1 MACILEELEK
11 TLTKQLSNTKNSKE
25 FKDGAAKAK
34 ERVTELSTLLNNV
47 VDMKKAVKS
56 NAQNKVE
63 SIEEPELNKSEIVKE
78 VLAKKH
84 KNLAYG
90 KEVEKLSSAELHN
103 LAQEVKDN
111 STHSHIIGSKEQDE
125 ILYIKIQQVKKAEK
139 ESVDNLL
146 SIPEV
151 QELIDTKKV
160 SLYSAYMVS
169 LVDSIK
175 KPNASY
181 SDTVAFSG
189 NLVESLMNGGVDVV
203 GGSTDKNNNVKIATD
218 KVPDSEVYRI
228 SVDWYLEGT
237 EEGKRIREMS
247 EEDSNKAMLNNE
259 SLDRFV
265 DSKKQELT
273 LNLLDA
279 VKNLNGVHSL
289 THEMIHVGSAAFM
302 KENPEHPATKK
313 VMALYIEALEKED
326 SISRAVGNA
335 YWTKSVDEFLAEA
348 LSNPLM
354 VSYLNIMTTRHGES
368 IISKSFST
376 LIDTVLG
383 MLGFKKT
390 DSVYQHVLDG
400 FTAMMEYQYG
410 QMTEEINAKPST
422 VQDIVQA
429 ELDKVRE
436 KMLAEH
442 RNGLTYKYPEIE
454 LEENYKVEADII
466 LPNEIVRNNINRK
479 IKCKRK

>member
-11 TLTKQLSNTKNSKE
+11 TLAKQLGNTKNSKE

-34 ERVTELSTLLNNV
+34 ERVAELSTLLNNV
-47 VDMKKAVKS
+47 VDMKKAVK
-56 NAQNKVE
+56 NNMQNKAE
-63 SIEEPELNKSEIVKE
+63 ETEKSTIEIAKELY
-78 VLAKKH
+78 AKKH

-90 KEVEKLSSAELHN
+90 KEVEKLSNAELHN

-111 STHSHIIGSKEQDE
+111 STHLNIRGSKEQDE

-151 QELIDTKKV
+151 QELIDTKKLN
-160 SLYSAYMVS
+160 SYSAYMVS

-189 NLVESLMNGGVDVV
+189 DLVESLINGVV
-203 GGSTDKNNNVKIATD
+203 NVSGGSTDKNNNVKIATD
-218 KVPDSEVYRI
+218 KVPDSEVHRI

-237 EEGKRIREMS
+237 EEGKRIMEMN
-247 EEDSNKAMLNNE
+247 EDDYNKAMLNNE

-313 VMALYIEALEKED
+313 VMALYIEALENKD
-326 SISRAVGNA
+326 GINRAVGSS
-335 YWTKSVDEFLAEA
+335 YWTENVDEFLAEA

-354 VSYLNIMTTRHGES
+354 VKYLNTMTTRHGES

-410 QMTEEINAKPST
+410 QITEETNAKPST
-422 VQDIVQA
+422 VQDILIK
-429 ELDKVRE
+429 ELAKQ
-436 KMLAEH
+436 
-442 RNGLTYKYPEIE
+442 
-454 LEENYKVEADII
+454 EADII
-466 LPNEIVRNNINRK
+466 VPTETFEQNVNRK
-479 IKCKRK
+479 IECKE

>member
-11 TLTKQLSNTKNSKE
+11 TLTKQLGNTKNSKE
-25 FKDGAAKAK
+25 FKESAAKAK
-34 ERVTELSTLLNNV
+34 ERVAELSTLLNNV
-47 VDMKKAVKS
+47 IDMKKAVKS

-63 SIEEPELNKSEIVKE
+63 ETEKSTIEIAKELY
-78 VLAKKH
+78 AKKH
-84 KNLAYG
+84 KNFAYG
-90 KEVEKLSSAELHN
+90 KEVEKLSNIELQD
-103 LAQEVKDN
+103 LAKDVKDN
-111 STHSHIIGSKEQDE
+111 GVHSHIVGSKEQDK
-125 ILYIKIQQVKKAEK
+125 IMYIKFQQVKKAEK
-139 ESVDNLL
+139 ESIGNLL
-146 SIPEV
+146 NIPEV
-151 QELIDTKKV
+151 KELIDTKKV
-160 SLYSAYMVS
+160 NSYSAYMVS

-189 NLVESLMNGGVDVV
+189 DLVKALINGVV
-203 GGSTDKNNNVKIATD
+203 NVSGGSTDKNNNVKIATD
-218 KVPDSEVYRI
+218 KVPDSEVHRI

-237 EEGKRIREMS
+237 EEGKRIMEMN
-247 EEDSNKAMLNNE
+247 EDDYNKAMLNNE

-265 DSKKQELT
+265 DSKKQELA

-279 VKNLNGVHSL
+279 VKNINGVHSL

-335 YWTKSVDEFLAEA
+335 YWTKNVDEFLAES

-354 VSYLNIMTTRHGES
+354 VKYLNTMTTRHGES

-376 LIDTVLG
+376 LIDTVLD

-410 QMTEEINAKPST
+410 QITEETNAKSST
-422 VQDIVQA
+422 VQDILIK
-429 ELDKVRE
+429 ELAKQE
-436 KMLAEH
+436 
-442 RNGLTYKYPEIE
+442 T
-454 LEENYKVEADII
+454 DII
-466 LPNEIVRNNINRK
+466 VPTETFEQNVNRK
-479 IKCKRK
+479 IECKE

>member
-11 TLTKQLSNTKNSKE
+11 TLTKQLGNTKNSKE
-25 FKDGAAKAK
+25 FKEGAAKAK
-34 ERVTELSTLLNNV
+34 ERVSELSTLLNNV
-47 VDMKKAVKS
+47 VDMKKAVK
-56 NAQNKVE
+56 NNVQNKVE

-84 KNLAYG
+84 KNFVYG
-90 KEVEKLSSAELHN
+90 KEVEKLSNAELQD
-103 LAQEVKDN
+103 LAKDVKDN
-111 STHSHIIGSKEQDE
+111 STHLNIRGSKEQDE

-139 ESVDNLL
+139 EDVDNLL

-160 SLYSAYMVS
+160 SSYSAYMVS

-189 NLVESLMNGGVDVV
+189 DMVESLMNGVV
-203 GGSTDKNNNVKIATD
+203 NVSGGTTDKNNNVKIATD

-228 SVDWYLEGT
+228 AVEWYLEGT
-237 EEGKRIREMS
+237 EEGKRILEMN

-259 SLDRFV
+259 SLDRFI

-273 LNLLDA
+273 LNLLNA

-289 THEMIHVGSAAFM
+289 AHEMIHVGSAAFM

-313 VMALYIEALEKED
+313 VMALYIEALENKD

-335 YWTKSVDEFLAEA
+335 YWTKNVDEFLAES

-354 VSYLNIMTTRHGES
+354 VKYLNTMTTRHGEN

-410 QMTEEINAKPST
+410 QITEETNTKSST
-422 VQDIVQA
+422 VQDILIK
-429 ELDKVRE
+429 ELAKQ
-436 KMLAEH
+436 
-442 RNGLTYKYPEIE
+442 
-454 LEENYKVEADII
+454 EADII
-466 LPNEIVRNNINRK
+466 VPTETFEQNVNRK
-479 IKCKRK
+479 IECKE

>member
-1 MACILEELEK
+1 MACILEELEN
-11 TLTKQLSNTKNSKE
+11 TLKKQLGNTKNSKE
-25 FKDGAAKAK
+25 FKEGNIIAN
-34 ERVTELSTLLNNV
+34 ERVKILSTLLNNV
-47 VDMKKAVKS
+47 VDMKKAAKS

-63 SIEEPELNKSEIVKE
+63 SIEEPELNKSEIAKE
-78 VLAKKH
+78 LYAKKH
-84 KNLAYG
+84 KNFAYG
-90 KEVEKLSSAELHN
+90 KEIEKLSNAELHN

-111 STHSHIIGSKEQDE
+111 STHSHIVGSKEQDE
-125 ILYIKIQQVKKAEK
+125 IMHIKFQQVKKAEK
-139 ESVDNLL
+139 ESIDNLRN
-146 SIPEV
+146 IPEV

-218 KVPDSEVYRI
+218 KVPSSEVHRI
-228 SVDWYLEGT
+228 AVEWYLEGT
-237 EEGKRIREMS
+237 EEGKRIMEMN
-247 EEDSNKAMLNNE
+247 EDDYNEAMLNNE

-265 DSKKQELT
+265 DSKKQELA

-279 VKNLNGVHSL
+279 VKNINGVHSL

-313 VMALYIEALEKED
+313 VMALYIEALENKD
-326 SISRAVGNA
+326 WISRAVGNA
-335 YWTKSVDEFLAEA
+335 YWTENVDEFLAES

-354 VSYLNIMTTRHGES
+354 VKYLNTMTTRHGES

-422 VQDIVQA
+422 VQDIIQA

-442 RNGLTYKYPEIE
+442 RNGFTYKYPEIE

-466 LPNEIVRNNINRK
+466 VPTETFEQNVNKK
-479 IKCKRK
+479 IECKE

>member
-11 TLTKQLSNTKNSKE
+11 TLTKQLGNTKNSKE
-25 FKDGAAKAK
+25 FKEGSTIAN
-34 ERVTELSTLLNNV
+34 ERVEILSTLINNV
-47 VDMKKAVKS
+47 TDMKKAAKN

-90 KEVEKLSSAELHN
+90 KEVEKLSNAELHN
-103 LAQEVKDN
+103 LVQEVKDN
-111 STHSHIIGSKEQDE
+111 STHLNIRGSKEQDE
-125 ILYIKIQQVKKAEK
+125 IMYIKFQQVKKAEK
-139 ESVDNLL
+139 ESIDNLL

-151 QELIDTKKV
+151 KELIDTKKV
-160 SLYSAYMVS
+160 NSYSAYIVS

-189 NLVESLMNGGVDVV
+189 NLVESLMNGGVDVS

-237 EEGKRIREMS
+237 EEGKRIMEMN
-247 EEDSNKAMLNNE
+247 EDDYNEAMLNNE

-265 DSKKQELT
+265 DSKKQELA

-279 VKNLNGVHSL
+279 VKNINGVHSL

-313 VMALYIEALEKED
+313 VMALYIEALENSD
-326 SISRAVGNA
+326 WISRAVGNA
-335 YWTKSVDEFLAEA
+335 YWTKNVDEFLAES

-354 VSYLNIMTTRHGES
+354 VKYLNTMTTRHGES

-410 QMTEEINAKPST
+410 QITEEINAKPST
-422 VQDIVQA
+422 VQDILIK
-429 ELDKVRE
+429 ELAKQEV
-436 KMLAEH
+436 A
-442 RNGLTYKYPEIE
+442 
-454 LEENYKVEADII
+454 II
-466 LPNEIVRNNINRK
+466 VPTETFEQNVNRK
-479 IKCKRK
+479 IECKE

>member
-11 TLTKQLSNTKNSKE
+11 ILTKQWGNTKNSKE

-34 ERVTELSTLLNNV
+34 ERVAELSALLNNV

-63 SIEEPELNKSEIVKE
+63 SIEEPELNKSEIIKE

-90 KEVEKLSSAELHN
+90 KEVEKLSNAELHN

-111 STHSHIIGSKEQDE
+111 STHLNIRGSKEQDE

-139 ESVDNLL
+139 ENVDNLL
-146 SIPEV
+146 NIPEV

-160 SLYSAYMVS
+160 SLYSAYIVS

-237 EEGKRIREMS
+237 EEGKRIMEMN
-247 EEDSNKAMLNNE
+247 EDDYNKAMLNNE

-265 DSKKQELT
+265 DSKKQELA

-279 VKNLNGVHSL
+279 VKNINGVHSL

-313 VMALYIEALEKED
+313 VMALYIEALEKKD

-335 YWTKSVDEFLAEA
+335 YWTESVDEFLAES

-354 VSYLNIMTTRHGES
+354 VKYLNTLTTRHGES

-400 FTAMMEYQYG
+400 FTAMMEYQYS
-410 QMTEEINAKPST
+410 QITEETNAKSST
-422 VQDIVQA
+422 VQDILIK
-429 ELDKVRE
+429 ELAKQ
-436 KMLAEH
+436 
-442 RNGLTYKYPEIE
+442 
-454 LEENYKVEADII
+454 EADII
-466 LPNEIVRNNINRK
+466 VPTEIFEQNVNRK
-479 IKCKRK
+479 IECKE

>member
-11 TLTKQLSNTKNSKE
+11 TLTKQLGNTKNSKE
-25 FKDGAAKAK
+25 FKEGAAKAK
-34 ERVTELSTLLNNV
+34 ERVSELSTLLNNV
-47 VDMKKAVKS
+47 VDMKKAVK
-56 NAQNKVE
+56 NNVQNKVE

-84 KNLAYG
+84 KNFVYG
-90 KEVEKLSSAELHN
+90 KEVEKLSNAELQD
-103 LAQEVKDN
+103 LAKDVKDN
-111 STHSHIIGSKEQDE
+111 STHLNIRGSKEQDE

-139 ESVDNLL
+139 EDVDNLL

-160 SLYSAYMVS
+160 SSYSAYMVS

-189 NLVESLMNGGVDVV
+189 DMVESLMNGVV
-203 GGSTDKNNNVKIATD
+203 NVSGGTTDKNNNVKIATD

-228 SVDWYLEGT
+228 AVEWYLEGT
-237 EEGKRIREMS
+237 EEGKRILEMN

-259 SLDRFV
+259 SLDRFI

-273 LNLLDA
+273 LNLLNA

-289 THEMIHVGSAAFM
+289 AHEMIHVGSAAFM

-313 VMALYIEALEKED
+313 VMALYIEALENKD

-335 YWTKSVDEFLAEA
+335 YWTKNVDEFLAES

-354 VSYLNIMTTRHGES
+354 VKYLNTMTTRHGEN

-422 VQDIVQA
+422 VQDILIK
-429 ELDKVRE
+429 ELAKQ
-436 KMLAEH
+436 
-442 RNGLTYKYPEIE
+442 
-454 LEENYKVEADII
+454 EAGII
-466 LPNEIVRNNINRK
+466 VPTETFEQNVNRK
-479 IKCKRK
+479 IECKE

>member
-1 MACILEELEK
+1 MACILEELEN
-11 TLTKQLSNTKNSKE
+11 TLKKQLGNTKNSKE
-25 FKDGAAKAK
+25 FKDGATKAK
-34 ERVTELSTLLNNV
+34 ERVEILSTLLNNV
-47 VDMKKAVKS
+47 TDMKKAVKS

-90 KEVEKLSSAELHN
+90 KEVEKLSNAELHN

-111 STHSHIIGSKEQDE
+111 STHLNIRGSKEQDE

-151 QELIDTKKV
+151 QELIDTKKLN
-160 SLYSAYMVS
+160 SYSAYMVN
-169 LVDSIK
+169 LIDIIK

-189 NLVESLMNGGVDVV
+189 DMVESLMNGGVDVA

-218 KVPDSEVYRI
+218 KVPSSEVHRI
-228 SVDWYLEGT
+228 AVEWYLEGT
-237 EEGKRIREMS
+237 EEGKRIMEMN
-247 EEDSNKAMLNNE
+247 EDDYNKAMLNNE
-259 SLDRFV
+259 SLDKFV
-265 DSKKQELT
+265 DSKKQELA
-273 LNLLDA
+273 LNLVDA
-279 VKNLNGVHSL
+279 VKNINGVHSL

-335 YWTKSVDEFLAEA
+335 YWTKNVDEFLAES

-354 VSYLNIMTTRHGES
+354 VKYLNTMTTRHGES

-383 MLGFKKT
+383 MLGFKNT

-400 FTAMMEYQYG
+400 FTAMIEYQYG
-410 QMTEEINAKPST
+410 QMTEETNAKPST
-422 VQDIVQA
+422 VQDILIK
-429 ELDKVRE
+429 ELAKQ
-436 KMLAEH
+436 
-442 RNGLTYKYPEIE
+442 
-454 LEENYKVEADII
+454 EADII
-466 LPNEIVRNNINRK
+466 VPTETFEQNVNRK
-479 IKCKRK
+479 IECKE

>member
-11 TLTKQLSNTKNSKE
+11 TLTKQLGNTKNSKE
-25 FKDGAAKAK
+25 FKDGATKAK
-34 ERVTELSTLLNNV
+34 ERVEILSTLLNNV
-47 VDMKKAVKS
+47 IDMKKAVK
-56 NAQNKVE
+56 NNMQNKVK
-63 SIEEPELNKSEIVKE
+63 SIEEPEKSTIEIAKE
-78 VLAKKH
+78 LYAKKH

-90 KEVEKLSSAELHN
+90 KEVEKLSSAELQD
-103 LAQEVKDN
+103 LAKDVKDN
-111 STHSHIIGSKEQDE
+111 GVHLHLVGSKEQDE

-139 ESVDNLL
+139 ESIDNLL
-146 SIPEV
+146 NIPEV

-160 SLYSAYMVS
+160 NSYSAYMVN
-169 LVDSIK
+169 LVDLIK

-189 NLVESLMNGGVDVV
+189 DMVKALINGVV
-203 GGSTDKNNNVKIATD
+203 NVSGGSTDKNNNVKIATD

-237 EEGKRIREMS
+237 EEGKRIMEMN
-247 EEDSNKAMLNNE
+247 EDDYNKAMLNNE

-313 VMALYIEALEKED
+313 VMALYIEALENKD
-326 SISRAVGNA
+326 WISRAVGSS
-335 YWTKSVDEFLAEA
+335 YWTENVDEFLAES

-354 VSYLNIMTTRHGES
+354 VKYLNTMTTRHGES

-400 FTAMMEYQYG
+400 FTAMMEYQYS
-410 QMTEEINAKPST
+410 QITEEINVKPST
-422 VQDIVQA
+422 VQDILIK
-429 ELDKVRE
+429 ELAKQ
-436 KMLAEH
+436 
-442 RNGLTYKYPEIE
+442 
-454 LEENYKVEADII
+454 EAGII
-466 LPNEIVRNNINRK
+466 VPTETFEQNVNRK
-479 IKCKRK
+479 IECKE

>member
-1 MACILEELEK
+1 MACILEELEN
-11 TLTKQLSNTKNSKE
+11 TLKKQLGNTKNSKE
-25 FKDGAAKAK
+25 FKEGATKAK
-34 ERVTELSTLLNNV
+34 ERVEILSTLLNNV

-63 SIEEPELNKSEIVKE
+63 SIEEPELNKSEIAKE
-78 VLAKKH
+78 LYAKKH

-90 KEVEKLSSAELHN
+90 KEVEKLSNAELHS

-111 STHSHIIGSKEQDE
+111 STHSHIIGSKEQDK
-125 ILYIKIQQVKKAEK
+125 IMYIKFQQVKKAKK
-139 ESVDNLL
+139 ESIDNLL
-146 SIPEV
+146 NIPEV

-189 NLVESLMNGGVDVV
+189 DMVKALINGVV
-203 GGSTDKNNNVKIATD
+203 NVSGGSTDKNNNVKIATD
-218 KVPDSEVYRI
+218 KVPDSEVHRI

-237 EEGKRIREMS
+237 EEGKRIMEMN
-247 EEDSNKAMLNNE
+247 EDDYNEAMLNNE

-313 VMALYIEALEKED
+313 VMALYIEALENKD
-326 SISRAVGNA
+326 WISRAVGNA
-335 YWTKSVDEFLAEA
+335 YWTKSVDEFLAES

-354 VSYLNIMTTRHGES
+354 VSYLNTMTTRHGES

-442 RNGLTYKYPEIE
+442 RNGLAYKYPEIE

-466 LPNEIVRNNINRK
+466 VPTETFEQNVNRK
-479 IKCKRK
+479 IECKE

>member
-11 TLTKQLSNTKNSKE
+11 TLTKQLGNTKNSKE
-25 FKDGAAKAK
+25 FKDGTTKAK
-34 ERVTELSTLLNNV
+34 ERVEILSTLLNNV

-90 KEVEKLSSAELHN
+90 KEVEKLSNAELHN

-237 EEGKRIREMS
+237 EEGKRIMEMN

-302 KENPEHPATKK
+302 KENPEHHATKK
-313 VMALYIEALEKED
+313 VKALYIEALEKED

-335 YWTKSVDEFLAEA
+335 YWTKSVDEFLAES

-354 VSYLNIMTTRHGES
+354 VSYLNTMTTRHGES

-410 QMTEEINAKPST
+410 QITEEINAKPST

-442 RNGLTYKYPEIE
+442 RNGSTYKYPEIE

-466 LPNEIVRNNINRK
+466 VPTETFEQNVNRK
-479 IKCKRK
+479 IECKE

>member
-11 TLTKQLSNTKNSKE
+11 TLTKQLGNTKNSKE
-25 FKDGAAKAK
+25 FKDGATKAK
-34 ERVTELSTLLNNV
+34 ERVEILSTLLNNV
-47 VDMKKAVKS
+47 VDMKKAVK
-56 NAQNKVE
+56 NNMQNKVE
-63 SIEEPELNKSEIVKE
+63 SIEEHELNKSEIVKE

-90 KEVEKLSSAELHN
+90 KEVEKLSNAELHN
-103 LAQEVKDN
+103 LVQEVKDN
-111 STHSHIIGSKEQDE
+111 STHLNIRGSKEQDE

-139 ESVDNLL
+139 ESIDNLL
-146 SIPEV
+146 NIPEV

-189 NLVESLMNGGVDVV
+189 DMVESLMNGGVDVV

-218 KVPDSEVYRI
+218 KVPSSEVYRI

-237 EEGKRIREMS
+237 EEGKRIREMN

-302 KENPEHPATKK
+302 KENPEHSATKK

-326 SISRAVGNA
+326 SISRAVGNG
-335 YWTKSVDEFLAEA
+335 YWTKSVDEFLAES

-354 VSYLNIMTTRHGES
+354 VSYLNTMTTRHGES

-422 VQDIVQA
+422 VQDIIQA

-442 RNGLTYKYPEIE
+442 INGFTYKYPEIE

-466 LPNEIVRNNINRK
+466 VPTETFQKNVNRK
-479 IKCKRK
+479 IECKE

>member
-11 TLTKQLSNTKNSKE
+11 TLTKQLGNTKNSKE
-25 FKDGAAKAK
+25 FKDGATKAK
-34 ERVTELSTLLNNV
+34 ERVAELSTLLNNV
-47 VDMKKAVKS
+47 VDMKKAVK
-56 NAQNKVE
+56 NNMQNKVE
-63 SIEEPELNKSEIVKE
+63 SVEETEKSTIEIAKELY
-78 VLAKKH
+78 AKKH

-90 KEVEKLSSAELHN
+90 KEVEKLSNAELQD
-103 LAQEVKDN
+103 LAKNVKDN
-111 STHSHIIGSKEQDE
+111 GVHLHLVGSKEQDE
-125 ILYIKIQQVKKAEK
+125 ILYIKIQHVKKTEK
-139 ESVDNLL
+139 ESIDNLL
-146 SIPEV
+146 SIPEA

-160 SLYSAYMVS
+160 NSYSAYMVN

-189 NLVESLMNGGVDVV
+189 NLVKALMNGVV
-203 GGSTDKNNNVKIATD
+203 NVSGGSTDKNNNVKIATD
-218 KVPDSEVYRI
+218 KVPDSEVHRI

-237 EEGKRIREMS
+237 EEGKRILEMN
-247 EEDSNKAMLNNE
+247 EDDYNKAMLNNE

-335 YWTKSVDEFLAEA
+335 YWTKNVDEFLAES

-354 VSYLNIMTTRHGES
+354 VKYLNTMTTRHGES
-368 IISKSFST
+368 IISKSFNT

-422 VQDIVQA
+422 VQDILIN
-429 ELDKVRE
+429 ELTKARE

-442 RNGLTYKYPEIE
+442 RNGFTYKYPEIE
-454 LEENYKVEADII
+454 LEESYKVEADII
-466 LPNEIVRNNINRK
+466 VPTETFEQNANRK
-479 IKCKRK
+479 IECKE

>member
-1 MACILEELEK
+1 MACILEELEN
-11 TLTKQLSNTKNSKE
+11 TLKKQLGNTKNSKE
-25 FKDGAAKAK
+25 FKDGATKAK
-34 ERVTELSTLLNNV
+34 ERVEILSTLLNNV
-47 VDMKKAVKS
+47 VDMKKAVKN

-78 VLAKKH
+78 ALAKKH

-90 KEVEKLSSAELHN
+90 KEVEKLSNAELHN

-111 STHSHIIGSKEQDE
+111 STHLNIRGSKEQDE
-125 ILYIKIQQVKKAEK
+125 IMYIKFQQVKKAEK

-146 SIPEV
+146 NIPEV

-160 SLYSAYMVS
+160 NSYSAYMVS

-189 NLVESLMNGGVDVV
+189 DLVESLMNGVVNVV

-218 KVPDSEVYRI
+218 KVPSSEVHRI
-228 SVDWYLEGT
+228 AVEWYLEGT
-237 EEGKRIREMS
+237 EEGKRIMEMN
-247 EEDSNKAMLNNE
+247 EDDYNKAMLNNE

-265 DSKKQELT
+265 DSKKQELA

-279 VKNLNGVHSL
+279 VKNINGVHSL

-335 YWTKSVDEFLAEA
+335 YWTKSVDEFLAES

-354 VSYLNIMTTRHGES
+354 VKYLNTMTTRHGES

-410 QMTEEINAKPST
+410 QMTEETNTKSST
-422 VQDIVQA
+422 VQDIIQA

-442 RNGLTYKYPEIE
+442 RNGFTYKYPEIE

-466 LPNEIVRNNINRK
+466 VPTETFEQNVNRK
-479 IKCKRK
+479 IECKE

>member
-11 TLTKQLSNTKNSKE
+11 TLTKQLGNTKNSKE
-25 FKDGAAKAK
+25 FKEGAAKAK
-34 ERVTELSTLLNNV
+34 ERVAELSTLLNNV

-63 SIEEPELNKSEIVKE
+63 SIEETEKSTIEIAKELY
-78 VLAKKH
+78 AKKH
-84 KNLAYG
+84 KNFAYG
-90 KEVEKLSSAELHN
+90 KEVEKLSSVELQD
-103 LAQEVKDN
+103 LAKDVKDN
-111 STHSHIIGSKEQDE
+111 GVHSHIIGSKEQDK
-125 ILYIKIQQVKKAEK
+125 IMYIKFQQVKKAEK
-139 ESVDNLL
+139 ESIDNLL
-146 SIPEV
+146 NIPEV
-151 QELIDTKKV
+151 KELIDTKKV
-160 SLYSAYMVS
+160 NSYSAYMVS

-189 NLVESLMNGGVDVV
+189 DMVKALINGVV
-203 GGSTDKNNNVKIATD
+203 NVSGGSTDKNNNVKIATD
-218 KVPDSEVYRI
+218 KVPDSEVHRI

-237 EEGKRIREMS
+237 EEGKRIMEMN
-247 EEDSNKAMLNNE
+247 EDDYNKAMLNNE

-265 DSKKQELT
+265 DSKKQELA

-313 VMALYIEALEKED
+313 VMALYIEALENKD
-326 SISRAVGNA
+326 WISRAVGSS
-335 YWTKSVDEFLAEA
+335 YWTENVDEFLAES

-354 VSYLNIMTTRHGES
+354 VKYLNTMTTRHGES
-368 IISKSFST
+368 VISKSFST

-410 QMTEEINAKPST
+410 QMTEETNAKPST
-422 VQDIVQA
+422 VQDIIQA

-442 RNGLTYKYPEIE
+442 RNGFTYKYPEIE

-466 LPNEIVRNNINRK
+466 VPTETFEQNVNRK
-479 IKCKRK
+479 IECKE

>member
-11 TLTKQLSNTKNSKE
+11 TLTKQLGNTKNSKE
-25 FKDGAAKAK
+25 FKDGATKAK
-34 ERVTELSTLLNNV
+34 ERVAELSTLLNNV

-90 KEVEKLSSAELHN
+90 KEVEKLSNAELHN

-237 EEGKRIREMS
+237 EEGKRIMEMN

-335 YWTKSVDEFLAEA
+335 YWTKSVDEFLAES

-354 VSYLNIMTTRHGES
+354 VSYLNTMTTRHGES
-368 IISKSFST
+368 IISKSFGT

-400 FTAMMEYQYG
+400 FTAMMEYQYS
-410 QMTEEINAKPST
+410 QITEEINAKPST
-422 VQDIVQA
+422 VQDILIK
-429 ELDKVRE
+429 ELAKQ
-436 KMLAEH
+436 
-442 RNGLTYKYPEIE
+442 
-454 LEENYKVEADII
+454 EADII
-466 LPNEIVRNNINRK
+466 VPTETFQKNVNRK
-479 IKCKRK
+479 IECKE

>member
-11 TLTKQLSNTKNSKE
+11 TLTKQLGNTKNSKE
-25 FKDGAAKAK
+25 FKEGSTIAN
-34 ERVTELSTLLNNV
+34 ERVEILSTLLNNV
-47 VDMKKAVKS
+47 TDMKKAAKN

-90 KEVEKLSSAELHN
+90 KEVEKLSNAELHN

-111 STHSHIIGSKEQDE
+111 STHSHIIGSKEQDK
-125 ILYIKIQQVKKAEK
+125 IMYIKFQQVKKAKK

-160 SLYSAYMVS
+160 NSYSAYMVS

-189 NLVESLMNGGVDVV
+189 DMVESLMNGRVGVSW
-203 GGSTDKNNNVKIATD
+203 GSTDKNNNVKIATD
-218 KVPDSEVYRI
+218 KVPDSEVHRI

-237 EEGKRIREMS
+237 EEGKRIMEMN
-247 EEDSNKAMLNNE
+247 EDDYNKAMLNNE

-265 DSKKQELT
+265 DSKKQELA

-279 VKNLNGVHSL
+279 VKNINGVHSL

-335 YWTKSVDEFLAEA
+335 YWTKNVDEFLAES

-354 VSYLNIMTTRHGES
+354 VKYLNTMTTRHGES

-376 LIDTVLG
+376 LIDTVLD

-410 QMTEEINAKPST
+410 QITEETNAKSST
-422 VQDIVQA
+422 VQDILIK
-429 ELDKVRE
+429 ELAKQ
-436 KMLAEH
+436 
-442 RNGLTYKYPEIE
+442 
-454 LEENYKVEADII
+454 EADII
-466 LPNEIVRNNINRK
+466 VPTETFEQNVNRK
-479 IKCKRK
+479 IECKE

>member
-11 TLTKQLSNTKNSKE
+11 TLTKQLGNTKNSKE
-25 FKDGAAKAK
+25 FKDDATKAK
-34 ERVTELSTLLNNV
+34 ERVEILSTLLNNV
-47 VDMKKAVKS
+47 IDMKKAVK
-56 NAQNKVE
+56 NNMQNKVK
-63 SIEEPELNKSEIVKE
+63 SIEEPEKSTIEIAKE
-78 VLAKKH
+78 LYAKKH

-90 KEVEKLSSAELHN
+90 KEVEKLSNAELQD
-103 LAQEVKDN
+103 LAKDVKDN
-111 STHSHIIGSKEQDE
+111 GVHLHLVGSKEQDE

-139 ESVDNLL
+139 ESIDNLL
-146 SIPEV
+146 NIPEV
-151 QELIDTKKV
+151 KELIDTKKLN
-160 SLYSAYMVS
+160 SYSAYMVS

-189 NLVESLMNGGVDVV
+189 DMVESLMNGRVGVS

-218 KVPDSEVYRI
+218 KVPDSEVHRI

-237 EEGKRIREMS
+237 EEGKRIMEMN
-247 EEDSNKAMLNNE
+247 EDDYNKAMLNNE

-313 VMALYIEALEKED
+313 VMALYIEALENED
-326 SISRAVGNA
+326 SISRAVGNG
-335 YWTKSVDEFLAEA
+335 YWTKSVDEFLAES

-354 VSYLNIMTTRHGES
+354 VSYLNTMTTRHGES

-410 QMTEEINAKPST
+410 QMTEETNTKSST
-422 VQDIVQA
+422 VQDIIQA

-442 RNGLTYKYPEIE
+442 RNGFTYKYPEIE
-454 LEENYKVEADII
+454 LEENYKLEADII
-466 LPNEIVRNNINRK
+466 VPTETFEQNVNRK
-479 IKCKRK
+479 IECKE

>member
-11 TLTKQLSNTKNSKE
+11 TLTKQLGNTKNSKE
-25 FKDGAAKAK
+25 FKDGVTKAK
-34 ERVTELSTLLNNV
+34 ERVAELSTLLKNV

-63 SIEEPELNKSEIVKE
+63 SIEESELNKSEIVKE

-90 KEVEKLSSAELHN
+90 KEVEKLSNAELHN

-111 STHSHIIGSKEQDE
+111 STHLNIRGSKEQDE
-125 ILYIKIQQVKKAEK
+125 ILYIKIKQVKKAEK
-139 ESVDNLL
+139 ESIDNLL
-146 SIPEV
+146 NIPEV
-151 QELIDTKKV
+151 KELIDTKKV
-160 SLYSAYMVS
+160 NSYSAYMVS

-203 GGSTDKNNNVKIATD
+203 GGSTDKNNNNVKIATD
-218 KVPDSEVYRI
+218 KVPSSEVHRI
-228 SVDWYLEGT
+228 AVEWYLEGT
-237 EEGKRIREMS
+237 EEGKRIMEMN

-279 VKNLNGVHSL
+279 VKNINGVHSL

-313 VMALYIEALEKED
+313 VMALYIEALENKD
-326 SISRAVGNA
+326 WISRAVGNA
-335 YWTKSVDEFLAEA
+335 YWTKNVDEFLAES

-354 VSYLNIMTTRHGES
+354 VKYLNTMTTRHGES

-410 QMTEEINAKPST
+410 QMTEETNAKSST
-422 VQDIVQA
+422 VQDILIK
-429 ELDKVRE
+429 ELAKQ
-436 KMLAEH
+436 
-442 RNGLTYKYPEIE
+442 
-454 LEENYKVEADII
+454 EADII
-466 LPNEIVRNNINRK
+466 VPTETFEQNVNRK
-479 IKCKRK
+479 IECKE

>member
-11 TLTKQLSNTKNSKE
+11 TLTKQLGNTKNSKE
-25 FKDGAAKAK
+25 FKESATKAK
-34 ERVTELSTLLNNV
+34 ERVEILSTLLNNV

-63 SIEEPELNKSEIVKE
+63 SIEEPELNKSEIAKE
-78 VLAKKH
+78 LYAKKH
-84 KNLAYG
+84 KNFAYG
-90 KEVEKLSSAELHN
+90 KEVEKLSNVELQD
-103 LAQEVKDN
+103 LAKDVKDN
-111 STHSHIIGSKEQDE
+111 GVHSHIVGSKEQDK
-125 ILYIKIQQVKKAEK
+125 IMYIKFQQVKKAEK
-139 ESVDNLL
+139 ESIDNLL
-146 SIPEV
+146 NIPEV
-151 QELIDTKKV
+151 KELIDTKKV
-160 SLYSAYMVS
+160 NSYSAYMVS

-189 NLVESLMNGGVDVV
+189 DMVKALINGVVDVV

-218 KVPDSEVYRI
+218 KVPDSEVHRI

-237 EEGKRIREMS
+237 EEGKRIMEMN
-247 EEDSNKAMLNNE
+247 EDDYNKAMLNNE

-265 DSKKQELT
+265 DSKKQELA

-279 VKNLNGVHSL
+279 VKNINGVHSL

-313 VMALYIEALEKED
+313 VMALYIEALENKD
-326 SISRAVGNA
+326 WISRAVGNA
-335 YWTKSVDEFLAEA
+335 YWTENVDEFLAES

-354 VSYLNIMTTRHGES
+354 VKYLNTMTTRHGES

-376 LIDTVLG
+376 LIDIVLG

-400 FTAMMEYQYG
+400 FTAMMEYQYS
-410 QMTEEINAKPST
+410 QITEETNAKSST
-422 VQDIVQA
+422 VQDILIK
-429 ELDKVRE
+429 ELAKQ
-436 KMLAEH
+436 
-442 RNGLTYKYPEIE
+442 
-454 LEENYKVEADII
+454 EADII
-466 LPNEIVRNNINRK
+466 VPTETFEQNVNRK
-479 IKCKRK
+479 IECKE

>member
-11 TLTKQLSNTKNSKE
+11 TLKKQLGNTKNSKE

-34 ERVTELSTLLNNV
+34 ERVEILSTLLNNV
-47 VDMKKAVKS
+47 VDMKKAAKN

-63 SIEEPELNKSEIVKE
+63 SIEEPELNKSEIAKE
-78 VLAKKH
+78 LYAKKH
-84 KNLAYG
+84 KNFAYG
-90 KEVEKLSSAELHN
+90 KEVEKLSNVELQD
-103 LAQEVKDN
+103 LAKDVKDN
-111 STHSHIIGSKEQDE
+111 GVHSHIVGSKEQDE

-139 ESVDNLL
+139 ESIDNLL
-146 SIPEV
+146 NIPEV

-218 KVPDSEVYRI
+218 KVPSSEVHRI
-228 SVDWYLEGT
+228 AVEWYLEGT
-237 EEGKRIREMS
+237 EEGKRIMEMN

-302 KENPEHPATKK
+302 KENPEHPDTKK

-326 SISRAVGNA
+326 SISRAVGNG
-335 YWTKSVDEFLAEA
+335 YWTKSVDEFLAES

-354 VSYLNIMTTRHGES
+354 VSYLNTMTTRHGES

-422 VQDIVQA
+422 VQDIIQA

-436 KMLAEH
+436 KMLVEH
-442 RNGLTYKYPEIE
+442 RNGFTYKYPEIE

-466 LPNEIVRNNINRK
+466 VPTETFEQNVNRK
-479 IKCKRK
+479 IECKE

>member
-11 TLTKQLSNTKNSKE
+11 TLTKQLGNTKNSKE
-25 FKDGAAKAK
+25 FKDGTAKAK
-34 ERVTELSTLLNNV
+34 ERVVELSTLLNNV
-47 VDMKKAVKS
+47 VDMKKAVK
-56 NAQNKVE
+56 NNMQNKVE
-63 SIEEPELNKSEIVKE
+63 ETEKSTIEIAKELY
-78 VLAKKH
+78 AKKH

-90 KEVEKLSSAELHN
+90 KEVEKLSNAELHN

-111 STHSHIIGSKEQDE
+111 STHLNIRGSKEQDE

-139 ESVDNLL
+139 ESIDNLL
-146 SIPEV
+146 NIPEV
-151 QELIDTKKV
+151 QELIGTKKV

-218 KVPDSEVYRI
+218 KVPSSEIHRI
-228 SVDWYLEGT
+228 AVEWYLEGT
-237 EEGKRIREMS
+237 EEGKRIMEMN

-259 SLDRFV
+259 SLDRFI

-335 YWTKSVDEFLAEA
+335 YWTKNVDEFLAES

-354 VSYLNIMTTRHGES
+354 VKYLNTMTTRHGES

-410 QMTEEINAKPST
+410 QMTEETNAKPST
-422 VQDIVQA
+422 VQDIIQA
-429 ELDKVRE
+429 ELNKVRE

-466 LPNEIVRNNINRK
+466 VPTETFEQNVNRK
-479 IKCKRK
+479 IECKE

>member
-1 MACILEELEK
+1 MACILEELEN
-11 TLTKQLSNTKNSKE
+11 TLKKQLGNTKNSKE
-25 FKDGAAKAK
+25 FKDGATKAK
-34 ERVTELSTLLNNV
+34 ERVEILSTLLNNV
-47 VDMKKAVKS
+47 TDMKKAIKS

-90 KEVEKLSSAELHN
+90 KEVEKLSNAELHN

-111 STHSHIIGSKEQDE
+111 STHLNIRGSKEQDE

-151 QELIDTKKV
+151 QELIDTKKLN
-160 SLYSAYMVS
+160 SYSAYMVN
-169 LVDSIK
+169 LIDIIK

-189 NLVESLMNGGVDVV
+189 DMVESLMNGGVDVA

-218 KVPDSEVYRI
+218 KVPSSEVHRI
-228 SVDWYLEGT
+228 AVEWYLEGT
-237 EEGKRIREMS
+237 EEGKRIMEMN
-247 EEDSNKAMLNNE
+247 EDDYNKAMLNNE
-259 SLDRFV
+259 SLDKFV
-265 DSKKQELT
+265 DSKKQELA
-273 LNLLDA
+273 LNLVDA
-279 VKNLNGVHSL
+279 VKNINGVHSL

-335 YWTKSVDEFLAEA
+335 YWTKNVDEFLAES

-354 VSYLNIMTTRHGES
+354 VKYLNTMTTRHGES

-383 MLGFKKT
+383 MLGFKNT

-400 FTAMMEYQYG
+400 FTAMIEYQYG
-410 QMTEEINAKPST
+410 QMTEETNAKPST
-422 VQDIVQA
+422 VQDILIK
-429 ELDKVRE
+429 ELAKQ
-436 KMLAEH
+436 
-442 RNGLTYKYPEIE
+442 
-454 LEENYKVEADII
+454 EADII
-466 LPNEIVRNNINRK
+466 VPTETFEQNVNRK
-479 IKCKRK
+479 IECKE